1 MSPSKRPPA
10 TAPALVRVVASAPR
24 DTEVFLID
32 HSFALVRR
40 SVGTLDEHV
49 PPGIYT
55 LKFRRGT
62 TVREVIKIVPSEAA
76 IVEVPFPDDLQ
87 SLETA
92 QTRGPAGVTLL
103 GIPQAA
109 PMPESAQAP
118 PSGDSLRVEVWPAA
132 SGASHPAAG
141 LTIRDASGALRRDLG
156 TLTASDP
163 LSMVA
168 SDLDLPPGCYRLRLA
183 LGDPGEIEQTIVVS
197 PGWQTHVWL
206 RARNYGTAD
215 TPLWRADL
223 SETAVLMARPG
234 HRPDPEGRSYAELA
248 KSWLMG
254 PQEKIALAHAR
265 ELSTSTP
272 SDPHFALCIAH
283 TLVRKSSED
292 RRAGRRVPR
301 ERRTL
306 VEAIVEHL
314 TTLVPEHPDVNALSL
329 WLGRVPTSAFDVP
342 PMLLSSWAL
351 IAEASARRPT
361 LVPRGSLAAR
371 VADHLWGSAVW
382 LLWRSD
388 RLAEGPQPE
397 TAPIGRRP
405 TRASHLSLLMA
416 RLADLGDVRALC
428 EIGTAGETTGHDAGS
443 LTDLERHV
451 LQALSPLASTK
462 AGPQPAPSP
471 TRGSASARSSHGL
484 STELVKRLGVPSASV
499 DQAIASLLHKLKS

>member
-109 PMPESAQAP
+109 PMPESAQEP

-168 SDLDLPPGCYRLRLA
+168 SD
-183 LGDPGEIEQTIVVS
+183 
-197 PGWQTHVWL
+197 
-206 RARNYGTAD
+206 
-215 TPLWRADL
+215 
-223 SETAVLMARPG
+223 
-234 HRPDPEGRSYAELA
+234 
-248 KSWLMG
+248 
-254 PQEKIALAHAR
+254 
-265 ELSTSTP
+265 STS
-272 SDPHFALCIAH
+272 
-283 TLVRKSSED
+283 
-292 RRAGRRVPR
+292 RRV
-301 ERRTL
+301 
-306 VEAIVEHL
+306 AIGCVSRSVTQARL
-314 TTLVPEHPDVNALSL
+314 NRPSSSRLGGRLMCGF
-329 WLGRVPTSAFDVP
+329 GRVT
-342 PMLLSSWAL
+342 
-351 IAEASARRPT
+351 
-361 LVPRGSLAAR
+361 
-371 VADHLWGSAVW
+371 
-382 LLWRSD
+382 
-388 RLAEGPQPE
+388 
-397 TAPIGRRP
+397 TAQP
-405 TRASHLSLLMA
+405 TR
-416 RLADLGDVRALC
+416 LC
-428 EIGTAGETTGHDAGS
+428 G
-443 LTDLERHV
+443 
-451 LQALSPLASTK
+451 
-462 AGPQPAPSP
+462 APTCP
-471 TRGSASARSSHGL
+471 RRRS
-484 STELVKRLGVPSASV
+484 
-499 DQAIASLLHKLKS
+499 